1 MTERVSPTEGGKA
14 WAGKS
19 AVVVGAGVV
28 GLSTAIRL
36 LEAGLEVDIVARD
49 LPGDLLSI
57 EFTSPWAGAHHVSVA
72 TGADMRL
79 HEFDA
84 RTFKV
89 MSELIEQDPNVPLYF
104 ATQTEYREEPEPTGE
119 AAAVSQLSLMSRYH
133 PRFRWLK
140 QSELPEGIVCG
151 ATFTCILI
159 HTPSYL
165 AYLLERVKS
174 LGGRIHRCAAL
185 SSLADAL
192 EVDPSLSRANLL
204 VNCTGLGA
212 RTLVPDPKVF
222 PTRGQL
228 VIVNAPW
235 VKEGKTRLGPARDGQ
250 PRVYDYTIP
259 RPKTGHVVLGGCAEK
274 DNWDPNPRAD
284 MSRRIKERCLA
295 LEPELLPPSKRGGTI
310 DDLDV
315 VQEAVGLRPTREGG
329 IRIEAGTID
338 NGRGETIPIVHNYG
352 HGGYG
357 FQSSWASAE
366 AAVDLVKV
374 VLSAGGSTGTH
385 RNARL

>member
-1 MTERVSPTEGGKA
+1 MTKQ
-14 WAGKS
+14 S

-36 LEAGLEVDIVARD
+36 LEAGYKVDIVARD
-49 LPGDLLSI
+49 LPGDPLSI
-57 EFTSPWAGAHHVSVA
+57 EYTSPWAGAHHVSVA

-89 MSELIEQDPNVPLYF
+89 MSELIEQDPHVPLYF
-104 ATQTEYREEPEPTGE
+104 ATQREYREEPEPTGE
-119 AAAVSQLSLMSRYH
+119 DAALSQLSLMSRYH
-133 PRFRWLK
+133 PDFRWLDP
-140 QSELPEGIVCG
+140 SELPEGTVCG

-159 HTPSYL
+159 HTPVYL
-165 AYLLERVKS
+165 TYLLDRVKS
-174 LGGRIHRCAAL
+174 LGGRVHRCGAL
-185 SSLADAL
+185 TSLSDAFEVDSSLA
-192 EVDPSLSRANLL
+192 RADVLL
-204 VNCTGLGA
+204 NCTGLGA
-212 RTLVPDPKVF
+212 RRLVPDPKVF

-235 VKEGKTRLGPARDGQ
+235 VTEGKTRLGPARDGQ

-274 DNWDPNPRAD
+274 DNWDPRPRAD

-295 LEPELLPPSKRGGTI
+295 LEPELLPPNKRGGTI
-310 DDLDV
+310 DDLEV

-329 IRIEAGTID
+329 IRIEADTID
-338 NGRGETIPIVHNYG
+338 NGRGVKIPLVHNYG

-357 FQSSWASAE
+357 FQSSWATAE
-366 AAVDLVKV
+366 AAVDLVKTVLAREITSSGV
-374 VLSAGGSTGTH
+374 VRT
-385 RNARL
+385 ARL